1 MIYSFLIL
9 PNLLMELKDLIENLN
24 FNQKNNSKDI
34 ISNLENVLSNSNNMD
49 KDYMDDFNFDQT
61 NVINSLF
68 VNSIANLSTF
78 PLMENNL
85 FENENKSLNYLSD
98 ENFLDI
104 FELEQDRSHS
114 DFFNFLILKLAY
126 SCKFWIY
133 VFFLHHFKFFFSMN
147 KKKNKPFCSQIE
159 V

>member
-114 DFFNFLILKLAY
+114 DFFNFLIL
-126 SCKFWIY
+126 
-133 VFFLHHFKFFFSMN
+133 N
-147 KKKNKPFCSQIE
+147 
-159 V
+159 